1 MTPET
6 QAILIT
12 LGALVGFGAK
22 RIPWVNNQAIPFI
35 VLAFQ
40 YLGAVLNG
48 GGFLPV
54 DPVMGGVA
62 FTTVGWGWATQ
73 LVSPFWVAI
82 QNTAINVFLH
92 QFQKAVRHLPIPAY
106 VTADQKKTKK

>member
-40 YLGAVLNG
+40 YVGAVLNG

-54 DPVMGGVA
+54 EPVVGGVA
-62 FTTVGWGWATQ
+62 FTTVAWSGFVTNFI
-73 LVSPFWVAI
+73 SPFWLAI
-82 QNTAINVFLH
+82 QNTAVNVFLH
-92 QFQKAVRHLPIPAY
+92 QAQKTARQVVPKY
-106 VTADQKKTKK
+106 VPSSAKTKR